1 MNEKSVMKNKNL
13 VLGILILIILG
24 VVFVSGCVTEE
35 GPGNGEE
42 GGGEDGGDKQPSSVD
57 LQFARKIEVG
67 NGIFSGIIFAND
79 HFYVSFE
86 IDQHVYVKEYDENF
100 TAIGEQHQLTGDDV
114 SVADHQMIFAD
125 NCFYLVHSIPPA
137 NALYLK
143 KFDANWNEIKSVL
156 IVENASLG
164 ESTNDMV
171 LYYTNGYLYVGS
183 TVHAPPLFT
192 GHIHIR
198 KYDQN
203 LELKSEFDLN
213 DVSCECGSSI
223 IFQNGT
229 FIVASSD
236 KFWDDANLIIIRY
249 DANWNFIDSKTIS
262 DAPDANERFPMAL
275 LFQNGRYFVS
285 YTNQTGDIS
294 SPPPGELPLD
304 YGDLILK
311 AFDQYWNLLGQ
322 TNVTDDIAPNKANR
336 AHLALTENKIYVA
349 YDSSET
355 GSSKIFVKEYDVI
368 IND

>member
-1 MNEKSVMKNKNL
+1 MNGKSVMKNKG

-24 VVFVSGCVTEE
+24 VVFVSGCVQQEE
-35 GPGNGEE
+35 DGADGQNGGDGNG
-42 GGGEDGGDKQPSSVD
+42 QSSTVD
-57 LQFARKIEVG
+57 FQFARKIEVG

-86 IDQHVYVKEYDENF
+86 VDQHVYVKEYDENF

-114 SVADHQMIFAD
+114 SVADHQTIFAD

-143 KFDANWNEIKSVL
+143 KFDSDWNEIKSVL
-156 IVENASLG
+156 VVENASQG

-183 TVHAPPLFT
+183 TVHAPPRFT
-192 GHIHIR
+192 GHMHIR

-203 LELKSEFDLN
+203 LELKSEFDLD

-223 IFQNGT
+223 IFQDGT

-236 KFWDDANLIIIRY
+236 RFWDDANLIIIRY

-285 YTNQTGDIS
+285 YTYQTGDIS
-294 SPPPGELPLD
+294 SPPPGEMPPD

-311 AFDQYWNLLGQ
+311 AFDQDWNLLGQ
-322 TNVTDDIAPNKANR
+322 AKVTDDMPPNKANR
-336 AHLALTENKIYVA
+336 AHLALTGGKIYVA

-355 GSSKIFVKEYDVI
+355 GSHKISVKEYTIRLQGD
-368 IND
+368 